1 MIVGGHNGAGQFSQR
16 CVEVIVR
23 EGVRGSV
30 AFSSAIASCVIAG
43 LLAMVTTARAQGD
56 DTRYWRGNMGPSV
69 LTAEQETGQASQAGS
84 EFTECAN
91 GCPMMVVVPAGRFVM
106 GSPATEADRL
116 PTEGPQHEVTI
127 AKPFAVGR
135 TEVTFAQWDAC
146 VAAGACRRVGDSTWG
161 RGDRPVINVGWGDAV
176 QYVEWLARMTGK
188 PYRLLSE
195 AEWEYAARAGTTTRF
210 SFGDDDSEI
219 GRYAWY
225 FKNSDRKSQA
235 VGTKAANGFGLH
247 DMHGNVYEWVAD
259 PWHENYENAPSD
271 GSVWRDNPAPNRH
284 VARSGSWFFDAKNLR
299 SASRV
304 GPPSNLQDGNV
315 GFRVA
320 RALPGAR

>member
-1 MIVGGHNGAGQFSQR
+1 MRSAFGSAVTGA
-16 CVEVIVR
+16 
-23 EGVRGSV
+23 V
-30 AFSSAIASCVIAG
+30 ALFATAV
-43 LLAMVTTARAQGD
+43 TARAQE
-56 DTRYWRGNMGPSV
+56 TEERYWRTRMGPSV
-69 LTAEQETGQASQAGS
+69 LTIEQETEKASKPGS
-84 EFTECAN
+84 EFTECAS
-91 GCPMMVVVPAGRFVM
+91 GCPAMIVVPAGSFKM
-106 GSPATEADRL
+106 GSPATEADRS
-116 PTEGPQHEVTI
+116 PNEGPQHEVTI

-146 VAAGACRRVGDSTWG
+146 VAAGACRKLGDNAWG
-161 RGDRPVINVGWGDAV
+161 RGDRPVINVGWSDAV

-210 SFGDDDSEI
+210 SFGDDDSQLD
-219 GRYAWY
+219 RYAWY
-225 FKNSDRKSQA
+225 FKNSDRKTQA
-235 VGTKAANGFGLH
+235 VGSKTANGFGLY

-271 GSVWRDNPAPNRH
+271 GSVWRENLVPNRH
-284 VARSGSWFFDAKNLR
+284 VARSGSWYFDARNLR

-315 GFRVA
+315 GLRVA
-320 RALPGAR
+320 RTLLGDQ

>member
-1 MIVGGHNGAGQFSQR
+1 VSGVIWRNGAVTF
-16 CVEVIVR
+16 
-23 EGVRGSV
+23 GSALAGSAVV
-30 AFSSAIASCVIAG
+30 AFFATV
-43 LLAMVTTARAQGD
+43 MTTRGQEDEA
-56 DTRYWRGNMGPSV
+56 RYWRTQMGPSV
-69 LTAEQETGQASQAGS
+69 LSAEQETEKVSKPGS
-84 EFTECAN
+84 EFAECEN
-91 GCPMMVVVPAGRFVM
+91 GCPTMVVVPEGHFLM
-106 GSPATEADRL
+106 GSPATEADRTA
-116 PTEGPQHEVTI
+116 TEGPQHEVMI

-146 VAAGACRRVGDSTWG
+146 VAAGACRKVGDSTWG
-161 RGDRPVINVGWGDAV
+161 RGERPVINVGWSDAA
-176 QYVEWLARMTGK
+176 QYANWLARMTGK

-195 AEWEYAARAGTTTRF
+195 AEWEHAARAGTSTRF
-210 SFGDDDSEI
+210 SFGDDDSEL

-225 FKNSDRKSQA
+225 FKNSDRRSQA
-235 VGTKAANGFGLH
+235 AGTKAANAFGLY

-271 GSVWRDNPAPNRH
+271 GSVWRDNPVPNRH
-284 VARSGSWFFDAKNLR
+284 VARGGSWFFDAKNLR

-320 RALPGAR
+320 RDLSAQ

>member
-1 MIVGGHNGAGQFSQR
+1 MPHFWLTYGDADMRSTFRSAVTGA
-16 CVEVIVR
+16 
-23 EGVRGSV
+23 V
-30 AFSSAIASCVIAG
+30 ALCATV
-43 LLAMVTTARAQGD
+43 VTARVQE
-56 DTRYWRGNMGPSV
+56 TEERYWRTRMGPSV
-69 LTAEQETGQASQAGS
+69 LTIEQETQKASKRGS
-84 EFTECAN
+84 EFTECAS
-91 GCPMMVVVPAGRFVM
+91 GCPAMIVVPAGSFKM
-106 GSPATEADRL
+106 GSPATEADRS
-116 PTEGPQHEVTI
+116 PNEGRQHEVTI

-146 VAAGACRRVGDSTWG
+146 VAAGACRKLGDNSWG
-161 RGDRPVINVGWGDAV
+161 RGDRPVINVGWSDAV

-210 SFGDDDSEI
+210 SFGDDDSELD
-219 GRYAWY
+219 RYAWY
-225 FKNSDRKSQA
+225 FKNSDRKTQA
-235 VGTKAANGFGLH
+235 VGTKAANGFGLY

-271 GSVWRDNPAPNRH
+271 GSVWRDNPVPNRH
-284 VARSGSWFFDAKNLR
+284 VARSGSWYFDAKNLR

-315 GFRVA
+315 GLRVA
-320 RALPGAR
+320 RTLLSDQ

>member
-1 MIVGGHNGAGQFSQR
+1 MLSTVRSDDRKEGRVKFAFDSAVVGSA
-16 CVEVIVR
+16 V
-23 EGVRGSV
+23 V
-30 AFSSAIASCVIAG
+30 ALSATVVA
-43 LLAMVTTARAQGD
+43 TRAQED
-56 DTRYWRGNMGPSV
+56 EARYWHTNMGPTVLSV
-69 LTAEQETGQASQAGS
+69 EQETEKASKPGS

-91 GCPMMVVVPAGRFVM
+91 GCPTMIVVPAGRFVM

-116 PTEGPQHEVTI
+116 PTEGPQHEVAI
-127 AKPFAVGR
+127 ARPFAVGR

-161 RGDRPVINVGWGDAV
+161 RGDRPVINVGWSDAV

-210 SFGDDDSEI
+210 SFGDDDAEL

-225 FKNSDRKSQA
+225 FKDSDRKSQA

-271 GSVWRDNPAPNRH
+271 ASVWHDNPVPNRH
-284 VARSGSWFFDAKNLR
+284 VARGGSWFFDAKNLR

-304 GPPSNLQDGNV
+304 DPPSNLQDGNV
-315 GFRVA
+315 GFRVG
-320 RALPGAR
+320 RDLVSVQ